1 MAMESGFFNSKN
13 GDRKYNA
20 RDISR
25 YFEHVLSSGLFKNIT
40 DCMKV
45 SAAGGMA
52 LTVSPGAGMIDG
64 QWFRQET
71 PETLTIGTANAALPR
86 FDTVVVRLDLSDN
99 VRAVT
104 LDVVPG
110 TPAASPVETAPVRT
124 ETIYELV
131 LALVYVP
138 AGTAEIVAENIT
150 DVRGNE
156 WYCDYVHSL
165 TEAPVLKR
173 LGGTF
178 RTSVNDTSII
188 PINVAAFEPELDIVN
203 VYVNG
208 FHMTQGIDYTV
219 DKANKTIILTY
230 GVDRNT
236 IVAFEVYKAT
246 RPDDIPTTS
255 ETVSA
260 LLDEVT
266 ALKSALSDEAA
277 ERADAFA
284 QVAPIGPGVF
294 AFEGAQI
301 VSGFVSSTSQR
312 LYFSIPF
319 NRLIDAT
326 GFTVRSMNLQVRQN
340 GKYILGSAN
349 TWYDISSDI
358 FTATISK
365 NGMLMISCEPT
376 FTETPANNM
385 ECGIHIEATAEIE
398 FT

>member
-25 YFEHVLSSGLFKNIT
+25 YFENVLSSGLFKRVT

-52 LTVSPGAGMIDG
+52 LTIAPGAGMIDG

-71 PETLTIGTANAALPR
+71 PESLTVSTANAALPR
-86 FDTVVVRLDLSDN
+86 FDTVVVRLDLSDT
-99 VRAVT
+99 VRAIS
-104 LDVVPG
+104 LDIVPG
-110 TPAASPVETAPVRT
+110 APASSPVEMSPVRT

-138 AGTAEIVAENIT
+138 AGATSIVAENIT
-150 DVRGNE
+150 DVRGNA
-156 WYCDYVHSL
+156 WYCDWVHSL
-165 TEAPVLKR
+165 TEAPVIKR

-178 RTSVNDTSII
+178 RTSTNDTSVI
-188 PINVAAFEPELDIVN
+188 PINVAAYEPELDIVN

-208 FHMTQGIDYTV
+208 FHMTEGIDYTI
-219 DKANKTIILTY
+219 DKANKNVVLTY

-236 IVAFEVYKAT
+236 IVAFDVYKAT
-246 RPDDIPTTS
+246 MPDDIPTTS
-255 ETVSA
+255 ETVAA
-260 LLDEVT
+260 LLDDVS
-266 ALKSALSDEAA
+266 ALKSA
-277 ERADAFA
+277 RADDVAESAEAFA
-284 QVAPIGPGVF
+284 QVAPIGPGIF

-301 VSGFVSSTSQR
+301 VSGFISSTSQR

-349 TWYDISSDI
+349 TWYDISSDV

-365 NGMLMISCEPT
+365 NGMLTITCEPT
-376 FTETPANNM
+376 FTETPENNM